1 MAQSALLKARVL
13 ATACLS
19 AMMLTACAEAETE
32 SQTQDAAPASE
43 AAQPAAAAPVAAP
56 GADIIADAPD
66 SAWRTVDAEDLI
78 HMVTSKGDVW
88 IELQDEFTPIHA
100 ERVRMLAETD
110 WLDWKVFH
118 RVIDG
123 FMAQGGGAVDNP
135 SIQAPF
141 DPIQAEFGI
150 RRDPNAI
157 IVNELQERR
166 ATRGGPMAQ
175 AGFWNGFPVGTQPA
189 ALAGIVADGRVDSW
203 LMHCDGAVA
212 MARTSDPNSGN
223 AQFYI
228 VRGEAEHLNTQ
239 YTVWGKVRV
248 GQDVVESLNV
258 GTQGQTLGFR
268 PDIIEE
274 FELAR
279 DMTDAPTVQVMDT
292 RSPSFTAY
300 LEALAASRENG
311 RLPDLCAI
319 DVPVRVLD

>member
-1 MAQSALLKARVL
+1 MVRNTFLHTRLFAS
-13 ATACLS
+13 ACLS
-19 AMMLTACAEAETE
+19 ALLATACAEAETE
-32 SQTQDAAPASE
+32 SQNQDAAPASE
-43 AAQPAAAAPVAAP
+43 ISAPVQEEMAAP
-56 GADIIADAPD
+56 GADIITTAPD

-78 HMVTSKGDVW
+78 HLVTSKGEVW

-100 ERVRMLAETD
+100 ERVRALAETD

-150 RRDPNAI
+150 RRDPNTI

-175 AGFWNGFPVGTQPA
+175 AGFWNGFPVGTQPS
-189 ALAGIVADGRVDSW
+189 ALAGIVADGRVESW
-203 LMHCDGAVA
+203 LLHCDGAAA
-212 MARTSDPNSGN
+212 MARTNDPNSAS

-228 VRGEAEHLNTQ
+228 VRGDAEHLNTQ

-300 LEALAASRENG
+300 LEALAASRDNG

>member
-1 MAQSALLKARVL
+1 MRMTARL
-13 ATACLS
+13 FATACLS
-19 AMMLTACAEAETE
+19 AFMLTACAEAETDT
-32 SQTQDAAPASE
+32 SAQDAAPAAE
-43 AAQPAAAAPVAAP
+43 AEAPAESVAP

-66 SAWRTVDAEDLI
+66 SAWRTVDPEDLV
-78 HMVTSKGDVW
+78 HLVTGKGEVW
-88 IELQDEFTPIHA
+88 IEIQDEFTPIHA
-100 ERVRMLAETD
+100 ARIRELAETD

-135 SIQAPF
+135 SIEAPF

-150 RRDPNAI
+150 RRDPNEI
-157 IVNELQERR
+157 TVNEIQERR
-166 ATRGGPMAQ
+166 ATPRGAMAQ
-175 AGFWNGFPVGTQPA
+175 AGFWNGFPVGTQPS

-203 LMHCDGAVA
+203 LLHCNGAAA
-212 MARTSDPNSGN
+212 MARTNDPNSAV

-228 VRGEAEHLNTQ
+228 VRGDAVHLNTQ
-239 YTVWGKVRV
+239 YTVWGMVRE

-274 FELAR
+274 FELATQM
-279 DMTDAPTVQVMDT
+279 DDAPTVQVMDT
-292 RSPSFTAY
+292 SSPSFSAY
-300 LEALAASRENG
+300 LEALAASRDNG
-311 RLPDLCAI
+311 RLPDICSI

>member
-1 MAQSALLKARVL
+1 MRRTALLF

-19 AMMLTACAEAETE
+19 AFMLSACAEAETDAE
-32 SQTQDAAPASE
+32 TGGQDAAAVPEVDVAVE
-43 AAQPAAAAPVAAP
+43 AASAP
-56 GADIIADAPD
+56 GADIITNAPD
-66 SAWRTVDAEDLI
+66 SAWRTVDPEDLV
-78 HMVTSKGDVW
+78 HLVTSKGEAW
-88 IELQDEFTPIHA
+88 IEIQDEFTPLHA
-100 ERVRMLAETD
+100 ARIRELAESN

-135 SIQAPF
+135 NIDAPF
-141 DPIQAEFGI
+141 APVPGEFGI
-150 RRDPNAI
+150 RRDPNALPVI
-157 IVNELQERR
+157 ELQERR
-166 ATRGGPMAQ
+166 AVPRGALAQ

-203 LMHCDGAVA
+203 LIHCDGAAA
-212 MARTSDPNSGN
+212 MARTNDPNSAV

-248 GQDVVESLNV
+248 GQDVIASLNE
-258 GTQGQTLGFR
+258 GTQGQSLGFR

-274 FELAR
+274 FELASQ
-279 DMTDAPTVQVMDT
+279 MADAPTLQVMDT
-292 RSPSFTAY
+292 QSPTFSAY
-300 LEALAASRENG
+300 LEALAANADNG
-311 RLPDLCAI
+311 RLPDICSI

>member
-32 SQTQDAAPASE
+32 SRTQDAAPASE
-43 AAQPAAAAPVAAP
+43 AAQPAAEAVAAP

-157 IVNELQERR
+157 IVDELQERR

-248 GQDVVESLNV
+248 GQDVVENLNV

-292 RSPSFTAY
+292 HSPSFTAY

>member
-1 MAQSALLKARVL
+1 MAQSALLKARVF

-43 AAQPAAAAPVAAP
+43 AAQPAAEAVAAP

-248 GQDVVESLNV
+248 GQDVVENLNV

-292 RSPSFTAY
+292 HSPSFTAY

>member
-1 MAQSALLKARVL
+1 MRMTARL
-13 ATACLS
+13 FATACLS
-19 AMMLTACAEAETE
+19 AFMLTACAEAETDT
-32 SQTQDAAPASE
+32 SAQDAAPAAE
-43 AAQPAAAAPVAAP
+43 AEAPADSVAP

-66 SAWRTVDAEDLI
+66 SAWRTVDPEDLV
-78 HMVTSKGDVW
+78 HLVTGKGEVW
-88 IELQDEFTPIHA
+88 IEIQDEFTPIHA
-100 ERVRMLAETD
+100 ARIRELAETD

-118 RVIDG
+118 RVIDD

-135 SIQAPF
+135 SIEAPF

-157 IVNELQERR
+157 PVNEIQERR
-166 ATRGGPMAQ
+166 ATPRGAMAQ
-175 AGFWNGFPVGTQPA
+175 AGFWNGFPVGTQPS

-203 LMHCDGAVA
+203 LLHCNGAAA
-212 MARTSDPNSGN
+212 MARTNDPNSAV

-228 VRGEAEHLNTQ
+228 VRGDAEHLNTQ
-239 YTVWGKVRV
+239 YTVWGMVRE

-274 FELAR
+274 FELATQM
-279 DMTDAPTVQVMDT
+279 DDAPTVQVMDT
-292 RSPSFTAY
+292 SSPSFSAY
-300 LEALAASRENG
+300 LEALAASRDNG
-311 RLPDLCAI
+311 RLPDICSI